1 MNADC
6 IGCWSATEAAH
17 DPAREWLFD
26 WIAPSA
32 QSADAPM
39 SAAALTAAAERM
51 ARAGR
56 AASTGAPSGAPSGA
70 TTGAT
75 TDATT
80 ESTTTRLLR
89 TRLPQRPRLQLRV
102 QSGPAWNGYFG
113 LQVTIRGQAPAGAT
127 AWMAL
132 VEPLPVGTDGSGLTR
147 ELMRS
152 VTGPLPLRL
161 TTSKQ
166 ALTHLAALRAPD
178 GALPERLRARAWI
191 EGADGRILA
200 VASDACTAI
209 AN

>member
-1 MNADC
+1 MSADC
-6 IGCWSATEAAH
+6 TGCWSATDAAH

-56 AASTGAPSGAPSGA
+56 AASTGAPS
-70 TTGAT
+70 GAT

-161 TTSKQ
+161 TTPRQ
-166 ALTHLAALRAPD
+166 PLTHLAALRAPD

>member
-1 MNADC
+1 MSADC
-6 IGCWSATEAAH
+6 TGCWSATDAAH

-56 AASTGAPSGAPSGA
+56 AASTDAPSGA

-113 LQVTIRGQAPAGAT
+113 LQVTILGQAPAGAT

-161 TTSKQ
+161 TTPRQ
-166 ALTHLAALRAPD
+166 PLTHLAALRAPD

>member
-1 MNADC
+1 MSADC
-6 IGCWSATEAAH
+6 TSCWSATDVVH
-17 DPAREWLFD
+17 GRQREWLFD
-26 WIAPSA
+26 WILPGA

-39 SAAALTAAAERM
+39 SAAALTAAAERLTRA
-51 ARAGR
+51 ARAL
-56 AASTGAPSGAPSGA
+56 
-70 TTGAT
+70 T

-80 ESTTTRLLR
+80 DASTTRLLH
-89 TRLPQRPRLQLRV
+89 TRLPARPRPRTQLQV

-132 VEPLPVGTDGSGLTR
+132 VEPLPAGTDGSFLTR

-161 TTSKQ
+161 TSPSKP
-166 ALTHLAALRAPD
+166 LTHLAALRAPD
-178 GALPERLRARAWI
+178 GARPERLRARAWI
-191 EGADGRILA
+191 EDADGRILA
-200 VASDACTAI
+200 VASDACMAI

>member
-1 MNADC
+1 MSADC
-6 IGCWSATEAAH
+6 TGCWSATDAAH

-56 AASTGAPSGAPSGA
+56 AASTGAPSGA
-70 TTGAT
+70 T

-89 TRLPQRPRLQLRV
+89 TRLPPRPRLQLRV
-102 QSGPAWNGYFG
+102 QPGPAWNGYFG

-161 TTSKQ
+161 TTPRQ
-166 ALTHLAALRAPD
+166 PLTHLAALRAPD